1 MLGALLRSY
10 VSAKTC
16 APANSFDIN
25 EGHESLPGMWSN
37 PVSTL
42 SISAQ
47 FEITGLNDF
56 PQKSASAPLAVL
68 CPGLAGTTLFVTA

>member
-1 MLGALLRSY
+1 
-10 VSAKTC
+10 
-16 APANSFDIN
+16 
-25 EGHESLPGMWSN
+25 MWSN

-56 PQKSASAPLAVL
+56 PQKSASARLAVL